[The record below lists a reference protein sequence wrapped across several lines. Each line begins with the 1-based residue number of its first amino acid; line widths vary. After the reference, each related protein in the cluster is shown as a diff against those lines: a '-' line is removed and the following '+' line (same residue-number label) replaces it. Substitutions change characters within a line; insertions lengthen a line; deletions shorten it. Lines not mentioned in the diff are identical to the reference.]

1 MNIPGIDSFYIFI
14 SQLPQLR
21 IPAVR
26 WTDVVEVLIIA
37 YLAYHILLW
46 IKNTRAWQLMK
57 GISVVL
63 AIAFAAAF
71 FNMTTILW
79 IFQHFAGIAVTALV
93 IILQPELRNAMEELG
108 RRNFLSS
115 IFRMEPSKTEEGR
128 FSDRTINELVRAC
141 TEMGRVKTGAL
152 IVIEQTT
159 PLVEYARSGIDIDG
173 IVSSQLLINIF
184 EKNTPLHDGAVIIK
198 GNRIVSATS
207 YLPLSSSRLDK
218 NLGTRHRAGMGI
230 SEETDALT
238 LIVSEETGF
247 ISYTY
252 KGQLWNKVTPEE
264 LRGALIRL
272 QNKLSEESSYE
283 VNTPNSTMSVRGTM
297 FRVEVYME
305 NGIKYTKVSVFEG
318 GVASYLVYKDGST
331 SDREVKIEK
340 GKEVL
345 IYEDDKTVD
354 YVSEPK
360 DIDYSQ
366 LPESV
371 LKLLEDAINEG
382 RDLDLTIDELE
393 KYLSSVVTVTFKYN
407 GKTFGSQTIKRGD
420 KATKPSLA
428 PASSGKWDWDFSK
441 PVNKDI
447 VIEWK

>member
-14 SQLPQLR
+14 SQLR

-198 GNRIVSATS
+198 GNRIVS
-207 YLPLSSSRLDK
+207 
-218 NLGTRHRAGMGI
+218 GI

-272 QNKLSEESSYE
+272 QNKLSEEE
-283 VNTPNSTMSVRGTM
+283 VKNRNNARSAFRSIGGLGWQALRRSRSGSGTSGAGKPSEPSGDAPGPPETSKEPVSTG
-297 FRVEVYME
+297 E
-305 NGIKYTKVSVFEG
+305 EG
-318 GVASYLVYKDGST
+318 GAHD
-331 SDREVKIEK
+331 
-340 GKEVL
+340 
-345 IYEDDKTVD
+345 
-354 YVSEPK
+354 
-360 DIDYSQ
+360 
-366 LPESV
+366 
-371 LKLLEDAINEG
+371 
-382 RDLDLTIDELE
+382 
-393 KYLSSVVTVTFKYN
+393 
-407 GKTFGSQTIKRGD
+407 
-420 KATKPSLA
+420 
-428 PASSGKWDWDFSK
+428 
-441 PVNKDI
+441 
-447 VIEWK
+447 

>member
-14 SQLPQLR
+14 SQLP
-21 IPAVR
+21 
-26 WTDVVEVLIIA
+26 
-37 YLAYHILLW
+37 
-46 IKNTRAWQLMK
+46 QLMK

-272 QNKLSEESSYE
+272 QNKLSEEE
-283 VNTPNSTMSVRGTM
+283 VKNRNNARSAFRSISGLGWQALRRSRSGSGTSGAGKPSEPSGDAPGPPETSKEPVSTG
-297 FRVEVYME
+297 E
-305 NGIKYTKVSVFEG
+305 EG
-318 GVASYLVYKDGST
+318 GAHD
-331 SDREVKIEK
+331 
-340 GKEVL
+340 
-345 IYEDDKTVD
+345 
-354 YVSEPK
+354 
-360 DIDYSQ
+360 
-366 LPESV
+366 
-371 LKLLEDAINEG
+371 
-382 RDLDLTIDELE
+382 
-393 KYLSSVVTVTFKYN
+393 
-407 GKTFGSQTIKRGD
+407 
-420 KATKPSLA
+420 
-428 PASSGKWDWDFSK
+428 
-441 PVNKDI
+441 
-447 VIEWK
+447 